1 MQLIKRIR
9 QSARLITSL
18 PPDLQR
24 IARDSY
30 SASLKSVFFFAA
42 CSTFLSYLV
51 RLPVCVPTFHSSH
64 PSLSNVYIPFLFDNL
79 LQIPDKVLE
88 HRPRRTV
95 RDSESSS
102 SPQSRPSDDE
112 PGNYIVHDDPSHK
125 AQNGRPG
132 PRPRRLS
139 MYEDGEGVMDPE
151 SGKTRSTTRSSSSTS
166 RGRV

>member
-1 MQLIKRIR
+1 MQLIKKIR

-42 CSTFLSYLV
+42 CSTMLAYLV
-51 RLPVCVPTFHSSH
+51 RLPVRPFHASH
-64 PSLSNVYIPFLFDNL
+64 PSQSHILLYISYSCRVQRLRTMFIDN

-88 HRPRRTV
+88 HRPRETV
-95 RDSESSS
+95 RDGGSS

-112 PGNYIVHDDPSHK
+112 SGNYIVHDASHK
-125 AQNGRPG
+125 GQNGRPA
-132 PRPRRLS
+132 PRSRRLS
-139 MYEDGEGVMDPE
+139 MYEDGDAVMDPE
-151 SGKTRSTTRSSSSTS
+151 SGKTRSST
-166 RGRV
+166 